1 MNLFDSS
8 ALLCFLQGESGADR
22 VEDVLLGQ
30 PGRCSAVNW
39 SETAQKVL
47 RLDGDWPSSRA
58 LLLSYQL
65 AVEPVTLQDAE
76 AAAALWRRNSGL
88 SLADRICLATG
99 RRLAAVVW
107 TADRAWGESGHV
119 RQVR

>member
-22 VEDVLLGQ
+22 VEEALIGGPAV
-30 PGRCSAVNW
+30 CSAANW
-39 SETAQKVL
+39 SETAQRVL

-65 AVEPVTLQDAE
+65 TVEPVTREDAE
-76 AAAALWRRNSGL
+76 VAAALWRRGSGL

-107 TADRAWGESGHV
+107 TADRAWGESELV
-119 RQVR
+119 RQIR

>member
-22 VEDVLLGQ
+22 VEGVLLGE
-30 PGRCSAVNW
+30 PGVCSAVNW

-65 AVEPVTLQDAE
+65 AVEPVTREDAE
-76 AAAALWRRNSGL
+76 TAATLWRRNSGL

-107 TADRAWGESGHV
+107 TADRAWGESDRV

>member
-8 ALLCFLQGESGADR
+8 ALLCFLQGGFGADR
-22 VEDVLLGQ
+22 VEEVLVGE
-30 PGRCSAVNW
+30 PAVCSAANW

-65 AVEPVTLQDAE
+65 TVEPVTREDAE

-107 TADRAWGESGHV
+107 TADRAWGESDLV
-119 RQVR
+119 RQIR

>member
-22 VEDVLLGQ
+22 VEEALIGGPAV
-30 PGRCSAVNW
+30 CSAANW
-39 SETAQKVL
+39 SETAQRVL

-65 AVEPVTLQDAE
+65 TVEPVTREDAE
-76 AAAALWRRNSGL
+76 VAAAMWRRDSGL

-107 TADRAWGESGHV
+107 TADRAWGESELV
-119 RQVR
+119 RQIR